1 MATDYTVAYVSTLPY
16 CDLHMIVKRE
26 EVIAEYDAKTSD
38 GRWASMCQAHFDSEG
53 STLGL
58 GKGQRYVVGEPPAVD
73 LTERREEARRA
84 VERGDLDAFFD
95 ACGDGD
101 PMDFLDY

>member
-1 MATDYTVAYVSTLPY
+1 MATDHTVAYVSRIPN
-16 CDLHMIVKRE
+16 CDVHTDVL
-26 EVIAEYDAKTSD
+26 AEYDAKIPGGPWGNLCGQCYTVS
-38 GRWASMCQAHFDSEG
+38 GAS
-53 STLGL
+53 LGL
-58 GKGQRYVVGEPPAVD
+58 GKGQRYILGEPPVHTD
-73 LTERREEARRA
+73 TDRREEARRA

>member
-1 MATDYTVAYVSTLPY
+1 MATDYTVAYVSRIPN
-16 CDLHMIVKRE
+16 CDLHSMSTGETVP
-26 EVIAEYDAKTSD
+26 AEYDAQTSD
-38 GRWASMCQAHFDSEG
+38 GRWASVCQEHFELEG
-53 STLGL
+53 SSLGL
-58 GKGQRYVVGEPPAVD
+58 GKGQRYILGEPPVRTD
-73 LTERREEARRA
+73 TDRREEARRA